1 LVTVKSLQIKRDME
15 ISMAETPIN
24 DSSYIRLIIAINNEF
39 EAQHQAGADNHSKG
53 SGASPHR

>member
-1 LVTVKSLQIKRDME
+1 ME

-24 DSSYIRLIIAINNEF
+24 DSSYNRLIIAINNEF